1 MTDNPDPAGTV
12 TSDLSGVPQPS
23 IDPLPAISYEQASS
37 LKQEL
42 LANEEW
48 RTKYINGDIECR
60 RQMDQIYRGL
70 TTPPAAP
77 PNPGEAIVEHLRQHA
92 DISEDVADEIRSGRA
107 STPYEYQRA
116 LELRDHLF
124 QDEEWMQNHPVDA
137 HGRAQEQGIGSD
149 HWLANCE
156 EHMIERHLTAVLRF
170 EGPSA
175 QEAMK
180 QKIARLRANRGRK

>member
-1 MTDNPDPAGTV
+1 MTNSTNASNSLDVHPTA
-12 TSDLSGVPQPS
+12 SWSPQPS
-23 IDPLPAISYEQASS
+23 DSLPAISYEQASS

-48 RTKYINGDIECR
+48 RTKYVNGDIECR

-77 PNPGEAIVEHLRQHA
+77 VNPGEAIVEHLRQYA

-124 QDEEWMQNHPVDA
+124 QDEEWVQKYNKGDRRA
-137 HGRAQEQGIGSD
+137 HTQVALINSILSRRVRDNPQE
-149 HWLANCE
+149 
-156 EHMIERHLTAVLRF
+156 
-170 EGPSA
+170 
-175 QEAMK
+175 K
-180 QKIARLRANRGRK
+180 